1 MFIAAREGEG
11 TSSVAASFALLAARK
26 AQKSAWLLDL
36 DLRHNAAF
44 AAFEE
49 GFARGVGRPGRAYD
63 ASLRTDPIY
72 TVSSPVKGKNG
83 TDAANKLLSVHEIDR
98 TRLLVS
104 RFRNELLGHG
114 QRVRLKSQPE
124 WWSRVRQ
131 AAEWV
136 VIDAPALTRSSAGLS
151 LAAQADGVFI
161 VVRADS
167 TGPQDVAAL
176 RDEITAH
183 GGRVAGLVLN
193 RMGSD
198 ARFADR
204 LAG

>member
-1 MFIAAREGEG
+1 M
-11 TSSVAASFALLAARK
+11 
-26 AQKSAWLLDL
+26 
-36 DLRHNAAF
+36 
-44 AAFEE
+44 
-49 GFARGVGRPGRAYD
+49 
-63 ASLRTDPIY
+63 
-72 TVSSPVKGKNG
+72 
-83 TDAANKLLSVHEIDR
+83 ANKLLSVHEIDR

-104 RFRNELLGHG
+104 RFRNEWLGHG

-131 AAEWV
+131 AADWV
-136 VIDAPALTRSSAGLS
+136 VIDAPAVTRSSAGLS
-151 LAAQADGVFI
+151 FVSEADGVFI

-167 TGPQDVAAL
+167 TGPQEVAAL
-176 RDEITAH
+176 RDEIAAS

>member
-1 MFIAAREGEG
+1 MFIAANEGEG

-26 AQKSAWLLDL
+26 SQKAAWLLDI
-36 DLRHNAAF
+36 DLRRNGAF
-44 AAFEE
+44 AAFEG
-49 GFARGVGRPGRAYD
+49 GFARGVGKPGRAYD

-72 TVSSPVKGKNG
+72 TLSAPVKSKSGGNATG
-83 TDAANKLLSVHEIDR
+83 KLLSVHEIDR

-104 RFRNELLGHG
+104 RFRNELVSHG
-114 QRVRLKSQPE
+114 QSVRLKDQPE

-131 AAEWV
+131 AADWV
-136 VIDAPALTRSSAGLS
+136 VVDAPAVTRTSAGLF
-151 LAAQADGVFI
+151 LARRMDGVFI
-161 VVRADS
+161 VVQADS
-167 TGPQDVAAL
+167 TGPEEVAAL